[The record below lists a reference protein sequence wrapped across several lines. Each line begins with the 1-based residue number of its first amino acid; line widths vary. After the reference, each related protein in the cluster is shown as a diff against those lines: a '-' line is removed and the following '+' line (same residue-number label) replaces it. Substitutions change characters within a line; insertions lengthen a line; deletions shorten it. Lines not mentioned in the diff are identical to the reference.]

1 MKLNALS
8 IGYNNSAPIL
18 KDIDA
23 ELIVG
28 QLVALV
34 GRNGTGK
41 STLLRT
47 MARLQTPLS
56 GSIEGD
62 TPAIVLTSTPDLR
75 NTTVRQMVA
84 YGRLRFTGFFGRLHD
99 EDIASADRAIARL
112 GIEHLSE
119 RMFCDLSDGEKQK
132 VMIARALTQDT
143 STLLLD
149 EPSAF
154 LDYPSRQ
161 QLMQQLQELAHHDQR
176 SIVVSTHDLEL
187 AQRFADQLW
196 VIRDGKLTIGIKP
209 EDVDVSQL
217 LG

>member
-8 IGYNNSAPIL
+8 IGYHNSAPIL

-23 ELIVG
+23 ELMQG
-28 QLVALV
+28 QLVALI
-34 GRNGTGK
+34 GRNGSGK

-47 MARLQTPLS
+47 IARLQPALS
-56 GSIEGD
+56 GTVEGE

-84 YGRLRFTGFFGRLHD
+84 YGRLRFTGFFGRLHK
-99 EDIASADRAIARL
+99 EDLDSADQAIARL
-112 GIEHLSE
+112 GIEALSE

-132 VMIARALTQDT
+132 VMIARALTQET
-143 STLLLD
+143 PTLLLD

-161 QLMQQLQELAHHDQR
+161 QLMQQLQTLAHSDNR
-176 SIVVSTHDLEL
+176 AIMVSTHDLEL
-187 AQRFADQLW
+187 AQQFTDQLW
-196 VIRDGKLTIGIKP
+196 MIRDGKLTTGIRP
-209 EDVDVSQL
+209 QEVDISRL
-217 LG
+217 L